1 MTRDLQH
8 PSMKGSDAS
17 NIFDE
22 EVGDD
27 EREFSDDEME
37 AEIKRS
43 KKKGKKDKKRKAR
56 EGGEAQDQT
65 EGNPRANGR
74 GGLNATSRGRGG
86 SRGRGNSNRGG
97 GNIGTSMGPRGTAS
111 LPPRPRFDLDD
122 PQNLNRPT
130 PLPYE
135 DYSSDSNANGNSGGG
150 LNYGESDQDDVKRG
164 SKSQPKVPKY
174 DHQPSSNLPTQL
186 EPIHYSAKLE
196 PSSQHS
202 SNSNSPIIGGHYQLQ
217 NQYPNQ
223 QASSSSSNSF
233 HHSLPSNPN
242 LSQQPIPH
250 INPLFFNQNTWN
262 GIPFNMQ
269 QNMNGWNP
277 NQGYSPQQP
286 QQQQFPPNPY
296 GNGNF
301 HPYSNQQ
308 QSYPNQYQPSPSV
321 DNQNYS
327 NPYTNQQP
335 NPMMNPYYNT
345 AYQNPH
351 LNNNNSNVDPSNQY
365 NPSNPASYN
374 PNQRQQ

>member
-27 EREFSDDEME
+27 EREFSDDELE

-56 EGGEAQDQT
+56 EGEEAQDRT
-65 EGNPRANGR
+65 GDDSRPNGR
-74 GGLNATSRGRGG
+74 GGSNATSRGRGG
-86 SRGRGNSNRGG
+86 SGGRGNSNRGG

-122 PQNLNRPT
+122 PQNLNRPN

-135 DYSSDSNANGNSGGG
+135 DYSSNPNANGGSGAG
-150 LNYGESDQDDVKRG
+150 LNYGESDQDDLNRNSG
-164 SKSQPKVPKY
+164 SSKSQSKVPKY
-174 DHQPSSNLPTQL
+174 DHQTLPTQL

-202 SNSNSPIIGGHYQLQ
+202 SNSNSPIVGGHYQLQ

-223 QASSSSSNSF
+223 QAFSSSSSN
-233 HHSLPSNPN
+233 SLPSNPN
-242 LSQQPIPH
+242 LNLNQQPIPH

-262 GIPFNMQ
+262 GMPFNMQ

-277 NQGYSPQQP
+277 NQGYSPQQN
-286 QQQQFPPNPY
+286 QYQFPHNTY
-296 GNGNF
+296 GNANGNF
-301 HPYSNQQ
+301 NPYVNQQQPYSNH
-308 QSYPNQYQPSPSV
+308 YQPTSSSV
-321 DNQNYS
+321 ENQNYS
-327 NPYTNQQP
+327 NLYNNQQT
-335 NPMMNPYYNT
+335 NPMTHPSSH
-345 AYQNPH
+345 AYQNPY
-351 LNNNNSNVDPSNQY
+351 LNNNNPNLDPSNQY
-365 NPSNPASYN
+365 NPSNPAPYN
-374 PNQRQQ
+374 PNQQQQ